1 MYNIFPLNVFGVE
14 RFSNVATATA
24 AAAAADLLET
34 HDYDIE

>member
-24 AAAAADLLET
+24 AAAADLLET